1 VFLAVGFASLARP
14 RAPVPDAASP
24 GPGYGRDWAL
34 GVGMETSMF
43 SNRITYRTRKVHG
56 DGFRTFYAEFW
67 VETWWL
73 LGIVPVFRR
82 ETLTKSNV

>member
-1 VFLAVGFASLARP
+1 
-14 RAPVPDAASP
+14 
-24 GPGYGRDWAL
+24 
-34 GVGMETSMF
+34 MF